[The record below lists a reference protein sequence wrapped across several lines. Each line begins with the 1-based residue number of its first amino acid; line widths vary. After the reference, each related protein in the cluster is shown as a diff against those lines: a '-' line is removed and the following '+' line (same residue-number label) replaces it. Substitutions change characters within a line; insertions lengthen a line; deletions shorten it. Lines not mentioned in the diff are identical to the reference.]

1 LKRPRLVFLA
11 AAVTLAIAAAVIAVS
26 GGFRTTVGGFRV
38 SMRSPLAAGV
48 GALLAGAAW
57 FFLARRDQT
66 IAADLESWWL
76 AIDRHATRI
85 IAVIAL
91 VSAIIASTFAT
102 RSAAGADA
110 SGYLSQANTLAMHP
124 GYPPVHLELLAEDAP
139 ELDGWISTPLGWRPY
154 EDACHIDC
162 VVGAQV
168 PTYPPGLPLLMAIP
182 HAIAGIAGA
191 NAIVI
196 ASAAI
201 AVWATGMLAGG
212 ASGVLAALL
221 LAFAPAFL
229 YQSIQPMSDVPV
241 TAAWLVCFLLL
252 VRGRASW
259 LAGVAC
265 ALAVL
270 IRPNL
275 APLAI
280 VPLLIAHQRVLFAIP
295 VAVAGVF
302 LALLQWMLY
311 GSPIRS
317 GYGSAAELFAL
328 SNAVPNVQRYF
339 AWLISTS
346 PVLLA
351 APFGFVRVN
360 GARQARALGAFASL
374 VVVAYLIYAVFD
386 QWSYLRF
393 LLPAL
398 AVFAVFAAVALAAW
412 TERWPMSWR
421 APLLLAL
428 MLFITAHGLF
438 VARSRGTFKLAEQVR
453 RVEQVASFLSGYSAE
468 RPVVISG
475 EQSGAIRYYT
485 MTSILRWDLATPEAL
500 NAAIGAVE
508 REGYSTYIVLDAWE
522 EEPFRKKFAS
532 VPEVQLDWP
541 PMVEAGESH
550 RTKLWRVS
558 DRAKFLAGERVE
570 TLRIP

>member
-1 LKRPRLVFLA
+1 LI
-11 AAVTLAIAAAVIAVS
+11 AVT

-38 SMRSPLAAGV
+38 SMRSPLAAGA
-48 GALLAGAAW
+48 GALLAGVAW
-57 FFLARRDQT
+57 FLIARRDKT
-66 IAADLESWWL
+66 IAADLEAWWL
-76 AIDRHATRI
+76 AIERHATRLI
-85 IAVIAL
+85 GILAL
-91 VSAIIASTFAT
+91 VAAIVASTFAT

-110 SGYLSQANTLAMHP
+110 SGYLSQAQRLTVML
-124 GYPPVHLELLAEDAP
+124 PPVYFDEVGQYVPQQAS
-139 ELDGWISTPLGWRPY
+139 WMTTPLGWRPY
-154 EDACHIDC
+154 EDGSDGEY
-162 VVGAQV
+162 VGIQV
-168 PTYPPGLPLLMAIP
+168 PTYPPGLPLLMSVP
-182 HAIAGIAGA
+182 HAIAGIDGA

-212 ASGVLAALL
+212 VAGVLAALL
-221 LAFAPAFL
+221 LAFSPVFV
-229 YQSIQPMSDVPV
+229 YQSLQPMSDVPV
-241 TAAWLVCFLLL
+241 TAAWMVCFLLL

-275 APLAI
+275 APLAV
-280 VPLLIAHQRVLFAIP
+280 VPLLLANQRVAFAMP

-302 LALLQWMLY
+302 LALLQWSLY
-311 GSPIRS
+311 GSPFRS
-317 GYGSAAELFAL
+317 GYGSAEELFAV
-328 SNAVPNVQRYF
+328 SNVVPNVQRYF
-339 AWLISTS
+339 SWLVATS
-346 PVLLA
+346 PVLLL
-351 APFGFVRVN
+351 APFGLVRLN
-360 GARQARALGAFASL
+360 GQRQARALGAFASL

-398 AVFAVFAAVALAAW
+398 AAFAVFAAVALAGW
-412 TERWPMSWR
+412 IERWPMSWR

-428 MLFITAHGLF
+428 MLLVTAHGLF
-438 VARSRGTFKLAEQVR
+438 VARSRETFKLAEQLR

-485 MTSILRWDLATPEAL
+485 MTSILRWDLATPDAL
-500 NAAIGAVE
+500 RAAIAGVEGAGHSV
-508 REGYSTYIVLDAWE
+508 YIALDAWE

-541 PMVEAGESH
+541 PMIDAGASH
-550 RTKLWRVS
+550 RTRLWRIS
-558 DRAKFLAGERVE
+558 DRARFNTGTQVPTVRV
-570 TLRIP
+570 P